1 MSEPHFLDDDD
12 LFSVLWSASSEA
24 RASIAISRA
33 ALRAVARL
41 SPELRVAAEKA
52 LAEEASRAAWLD
64 PRSAVRVREILD
76 DMRAELLQG
85 AEAPLD
91 PQKAGA

>member
-1 MSEPHFLDDDD
+1 MSEPHFLDDGD

-33 ALRAVARL
+33 TLRTVARL
-41 SPELRVAAEKA
+41 SPELRIAAESA
-52 LAEEASRAAWLD
+52 LAEEVGRAAWLD

-76 DMRAELLQG
+76 DMRSELLKG
-85 AEAPLD
+85 VDA
-91 PQKAGA
+91 QKADA